1 MVFRYK
7 IDKENEVNL
16 EKLKSMDGVEDI
28 TLKDNVLVIKGDV
41 ESKEIEKSI
50 SSPTHYTFFDIKA
63 EIDCPNCAKKVER
76 ALSALP
82 STAYVDFNFQKGR
95 LKIIS
100 SLALDEI
107 KKEAEWSLK

>member
-63 EIDCPNCAKKVER
+63 EIDCPNCAK
-76 ALSALP
+76 
-82 STAYVDFNFQKGR
+82 R
-95 LKIIS
+95 LKGPFQPFPPQLMWIS
-100 SLALDEI
+100 TSRKAD
-107 KKEAEWSLK
+107 